1 MVKNTVILM
10 HARTFILLFGIA
22 MLVTLGAAASA
33 AVITV
38 SPDHVNPGDTITVTV
53 QGLADESALRMSW
66 EVYIDEPGPDFL
78 WNVEGLSFPINL
90 ENASFR
96 ITNQN
101 TVTNKVTLENDV
113 PNYET
118 RELTHSG
125 NSVDGTWTFF
135 HGNDFING
143 TWPVIRNEGTVEEGK
158 TNVLSLVEWYGV
170 KRANPEIPEQENG
183 GPDDFVMQFSFS
195 GFENGR
201 VKFTIQV
208 NGTDVLND
216 EVTVGSPVSRT
227 GTLYLKSS
235 PPAAMVYVDG
245 VYYGLTPRK
254 VTGVS
259 PGIRTVKMTKDGYS
273 DYVEQVMV
281 TTSGIK
287 MVMATLSPATGSI
300 RVSSVPAHADVYL
313 DSVLVG
319 TTPMTVTGVS
329 PGAHTLALKKDGYQ
343 DYTTSVTIT
352 DGETLRMPN
361 IFLIRS
367 NLPPHPGMTYGNWAG
382 GGFTP
387 RINPD
392 AILERVNARFDK
404 VRF

>member
-1 MVKNTVILM
+1 MN
-10 HARTFILLFGIA
+10 ARAFILLCGIA
-22 MLVTLGAAASA
+22 TLVTLGAAATA

-38 SPDHVNPGDTITVTV
+38 SPHQVNPGDTITVTV
-53 QGLADESALRMSW
+53 QGLTDESLLRMSW
-66 EVYIDEPGPDFL
+66 EVYIDEPGPEFL
-78 WNVEGLSFPINL
+78 WSVEGLSFPINL

-101 TVTNKVTLENDV
+101 TVTNKVTLKNEV

-135 HGNDFING
+135 HGDDFING
-143 TWPVIRNEGTVEEGK
+143 SWPVIRNEGTVEEGK
-158 TNVLSLVEWYGV
+158 TQVLSLVEWYGI

-183 GPDDFVMQFSFS
+183 GPDNFVIPFSFS
-195 GFENGR
+195 GFEDGR

-208 NGTDVLND
+208 NGTDVLTD
-216 EVTVGSPVSRT
+216 EVTIGSPVSRT

-235 PPAAMVYVDG
+235 PSAAMVYVDG

-259 PGIRTVKMTKDGYS
+259 PGIRRVKMTKEGYS

-287 MVMATLSPATGSI
+287 MVMATLRPATGSI
-300 RVSSVPAHADVYL
+300 RVSSIPSHADVYL
-313 DSVLVG
+313 DSALVG
-319 TTPMTVTGVS
+319 TTPMTVTGIS
-329 PGAHTLALKKDGYQ
+329 PGTHTVALKKDGYQ
-343 DYTTSVTIT
+343 DYIRTVTIT
-352 DGETLRMPN
+352 DGETVRMVN
-361 IFLIRS
+361 IFLLKS
-367 NLPPHPGMTYGNWAG
+367 GLSQLPGMNYPNWSAG
-382 GGFTP
+382 GIGS
-387 RINPD
+387 RIDLD
-392 AILERVNARFDK
+392 ARLSRVNTQFDK

>member
-1 MVKNTVILM
+1 M
-10 HARTFILLFGIA
+10 HARTFLLIFGIA
-22 MLVTLGAAASA
+22 MLVILGATASA

-38 SPDHVNPGDTITVTV
+38 SPHQLNPGDTITVTV
-53 QGLADESALRMSW
+53 QGLADESALKMDW
-66 EVYIDEPGPDFL
+66 EVYIDEPGPAFL
-78 WNVEGLSFPINL
+78 WSVEGLSFPINL
-90 ENASFR
+90 QNASFR

-101 TVTNKVTLENDV
+101 TATNKVTLQNDV

-125 NSVDGTWTFF
+125 NSVDGTWTMY

-158 TNVLSLVEWYGV
+158 TNILSLVEWYGI
-170 KRANPEIPEQENG
+170 KRANPDIPEQENG
-183 GPDDFVMQFSFS
+183 GPDDFVIPFSFS
-195 GFENGR
+195 GFEDGR

-208 NGTDVLND
+208 NGTDVLTD
-216 EVTVGSPVSRT
+216 EVTIGSPVSRT

-259 PGIRTVKMTKDGYS
+259 PGIRTVRMTKEGYA
-273 DYVEQVMV
+273 DFVDQVLV

-300 RVSSVPAHADVYL
+300 RVSTIPSYADVYL
-313 DSVLVG
+313 DSEFVG
-319 TTPMTVTGVS
+319 TTPTTVTGVV
-329 PGAHTLALKKDGYQ
+329 PGTHTLAIKKEGYQ
-343 DYTTSVTIT
+343 DYIRSVTIT
-352 DGETLRMPN
+352 DGETVRLLN

-367 NLPPHPGMTYGNWAG
+367 GLSSHPGMTYGNWSG

>member
-1 MVKNTVILM
+1 MSIV
-10 HARTFILLFGIA
+10 AA
-22 MLVTLGAAASA
+22 LVTLGAAASA

-53 QGLADESALRMSW
+53 QGLPDESALRMNW
-66 EVYIDEPGPDFL
+66 EVYIDEPGPTFL
-78 WNVEGLSFPINL
+78 WSVEGLSFPINL
-90 ENASFR
+90 QNASFGV
-96 ITNQN
+96 TNQN
-101 TVTNKVTLENDV
+101 TVTNKVTLKNEV

-118 RELTHSG
+118 RELTLSG
-125 NSVDGTWTFF
+125 NSVDGIWTAY

-158 TNVLSLVEWYGV
+158 THVLSLVEWYGI

-183 GPDDFVMQFSFS
+183 GPDNFVIPFSFS
-195 GFENGR
+195 GFEDGR

-208 NGTDVLND
+208 NGTDVLTD
-216 EVTVGSPVSRT
+216 EVTIGSPVSRT

-259 PGIRTVKMTKDGYS
+259 PGIRTVKMTKEGYA

-287 MVMATLSPATGSI
+287 MVMATLNPATGSI
-300 RVSSVPAHADVYL
+300 RVSSIPAHAEVYL
-313 DSVLVG
+313 DSALMG
-319 TTPMTVTGVS
+319 TTPMTVTGVVQ
-329 PGAHTLALKKDGYQ
+329 GTHTLTLKKDGYR
-343 DYTTSVTIT
+343 DYTTSITIT
-352 DGETLRMPN
+352 NGETIRLPN

-367 NLPPHPGMTYGNWAG
+367 DLSSHPGMTYGNWSG

-392 AILERVNARFDK
+392 VLRQRVNAQFDK